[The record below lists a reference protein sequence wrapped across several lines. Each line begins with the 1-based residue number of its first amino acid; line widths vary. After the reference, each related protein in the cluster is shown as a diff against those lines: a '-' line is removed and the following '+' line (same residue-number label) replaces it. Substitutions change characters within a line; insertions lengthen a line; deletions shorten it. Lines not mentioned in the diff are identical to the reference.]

1 MDAVEQYARERGL
14 SLQDARQ
21 TFMQVVVLKNLTLPA
36 ARLIGGTALVLG
48 HGNPRFSEDIDLT
61 QISNPG
67 LLKPG
72 LSKAARE
79 LEGWFEHPVRLTPP
93 RKGGRSWRLSCP
105 FDRATS
111 VQLHVDC
118 QKERAYTTHPIV
130 LKFPSLPSFICEAEA
145 LDEIM
150 ADKVIAV
157 AFRRYLG
164 GRDLFD
170 LWFHWLRL
178 DDWTVR
184 EGAIL
189 PLIRKKCKDRAILH
203 ENLARHLKER
213 LSPKTSLDRARQ
225 EWRRYLPP
233 EFHREGV
240 EHDMLRS
247 AQRLLEMIR

>member
-1 MDAVEQYARERGL
+1 MEAIEQYAQERGL

-21 TFMQVVVLKNLTLPA
+21 TFMQVVVLKNLAFPE

-61 QISNPG
+61 QVADPG
-67 LLKPG
+67 LLKLG
-72 LSKAARE
+72 LARAARE
-79 LEGWFEHPVRLTPP
+79 LEGWFGHPVRLTAP
-93 RKGGRSWRLSCP
+93 KKDGRTWRLSCP

-111 VQLHVDC
+111 AQLHVDC
-118 QKERAYTTHPIV
+118 QTERAYTTHPIV
-130 LKFPSLPSFICEAEA
+130 LKFPSLPSFVFEAEG

-178 DDWTVR
+178 DDWTAR
-184 EGAIL
+184 EAAIL
-189 PLIRKKCKDRAILH
+189 PLIRKKCKDRSILH
-203 ENLARHLKER
+203 KNLVRHLNER
-213 LSPKTSLDRARQ
+213 LSPRASLERARQ
-225 EWRRYLPP
+225 EWRRYLPS

-240 EHDMLRS
+240 ERDMLHS
-247 AQRLLEMIR
+247 TQKLLEMIR